1 MKIIIVDDNQF
12 FRENLKYFL
21 EKKLQHEVIGEA
33 SGGIDFLGM
42 TDLHRADII
51 LMDIELGDITG
62 IQAVQQSMMTCTK
75 SRFIAVTMHIEKVF
89 LKELIEAGFKGCVY
103 KTEVFNVLDLAMHEV
118 LEGKLYFP
126 ENIEIWQKNELQP
139 DI

>member
-1 MKIIIVDDNQF
+1 MKIIIVDDNQL

-33 SGGIDFLGM
+33 SGGIDFLNM
-42 TDLHRADII
+42 PYLHRADII
-51 LMDIELGDITG
+51 LMDIELSDITG
-62 IQAVQQSMMTCTK
+62 IQAVQQSLMTRTN

>member
-33 SGGIDFLGM
+33 SCGIDFLDRP
-42 TDLHRADII
+42 DLHRADII
-51 LMDIELGDITG
+51 LMDIELGDISG
-62 IQAVQQSMMTCTK
+62 IQAAQRCMMTRTK
-75 SRFIAVTMHIEKVF
+75 SRFIAVTMHTEKVF

-103 KTEVFNVLDLAMHEV
+103 KSEVFNFLDLAMHEV
-118 LEGKLYFP
+118 FEGRLYFP
-126 ENIEIWQKNELQP
+126 ENIEIWQKNEFQSK
-139 DI
+139 I